1 MIRAFFMVT
10 VLTSCFSPGKNDDS
24 FFSKPKKT
32 FEAKLDKM
40 PAAEVDTTYFQIC
53 RNLEARR
60 KKLSA
65 EYSGA
70 LTDDAKENVLVK
82 ARDLLLTTLADSLFV
97 CWYGTGWDFYGMT
110 TTPRQGDIACGYFVT
125 TVLKQSGFLI
135 NRTHLAQ
142 LASSEMI
149 KTLCAADKIKT
160 ITNNQTKKLFD
171 YIKGKP
177 DGIFIVGLD
186 NHTGFIVKK
195 GGALNFVDADYY
207 SNIDRVRSEPLEK
220 SEIISKNG
228 FFVVGEL
235 LYSDATI
242 TKWIKGEK
250 IDD

>member
-1 MIRAFFMVT
+1 MLRSFFLLAAF
-10 VLTSCFSPGKNDDS
+10 TSCFSSGKGDDS
-24 FFSKPKKT
+24 LFSKPKKT

-40 PAAEVDTTYFQIC
+40 SATDVDTTYFQIC
-53 RNLEARR
+53 RNLEAGR

-65 EYSGA
+65 EYTLA
-70 LTDDAKENVLVK
+70 TTDDAKEKILVK
-82 ARDLLLTTLADSLFV
+82 ARELLLTTLADSSFV

-135 NRTHLAQ
+135 NRSHLAQ

-171 YIKGKP
+171 YIKGRP

-195 GGALNFVDADYY
+195 GEELNFVDADYY
-207 SNIDRVRSEPLEK
+207 SNIDKVRSEPLEK
-220 SEIISKNG
+220 SDIILKNG

-235 LYSDATI
+235 LYSDETI
-242 TKWIKGEK
+242 TKWVRGEK
-250 IDD
+250 IGE